1 MDFLITKFY
10 EFLIKRKIKKNF
22 LKHKDITFQ
31 YSLLVGRG
39 FTEYF
44 TEPNTRNRVTVHYY
58 SGYCFAYVRQHKTF
72 KNIKEAYYYFK

>member
-44 TEPNTRNRVTVHYY
+44 VKPNTRNRVTVCY
-58 SGYCFAYVRQHKTF
+58 STRGFYGRKTYNKTF
-72 KNIKEAYYYFK
+72 KNIKDAYYYFK